1 MIKYFTGEI
10 RRTSVY
16 VFLFKANKSF
26 MMYRVA
32 GSWAITGLSL
42 TSERKYLICAV
53 YKSFVQNF
61 QDFHAEV
68 HGPYLRLY
76 YRMMI
81 SCRLIVIVE
90 KQPVVYITF
99 TYSTADWYNRLV

>member
-42 TSERKYLICAV
+42 TSERMYLICA
-53 YKSFVQNF
+53 KSTKALCRISKIFMQKST
-61 QDFHAEV
+61 
-68 HGPYLRLY
+68 GP
-76 YRMMI
+76 
-81 SCRLIVIVE
+81 
-90 KQPVVYITF
+90 
-99 TYSTADWYNRLV
+99 TYVFIIG